1 MNDLISAVENID
13 VYHLADASPDTA
25 MYTVDAL
32 DIALEDQIRELV
44 VYREKIK
51 ESRGALVHELRKNVV
66 H

>member
-1 MNDLISAVENID
+1 MNDIISAVDNLD
-13 VYHLADASPDTA
+13 VSHLADASPDTA

-44 VYREKIK
+44 AYREKIK
-51 ESRGALVHELRKNVV
+51 ESRSALVRELRHKMV